1 METKK
6 TRSKYRDL
14 MMLITGVIGLSSFVF
29 TIYAVVYIPS
39 VKDNDLFVQLMG
51 MIQGVVISNIFAYY
65 YGTSADNS
73 DKDNNQ

>member
-1 METKK
+1 METKI

-14 MMLITGVIGLSSFVF
+14 MMLITGVIGLGSFVF

-39 VKDNDLFVQLMG
+39 VKDNDLFVQLTG

-65 YGTSADNS
+65 YGTSAEHS
-73 DKDNNQ
+73 DKDINQ

>member
-1 METKK
+1 MESKR

-14 MMLITGVIGLSSFVF
+14 MMLITGVIGLGSFVF

>member
-1 METKK
+1 METKR
-6 TRSKYRDL
+6 TRSKYRAL
-14 MMLITGVIGLSSFVF
+14 MMLITGVIGLGSFVF

-65 YGTSADNS
+65 YGTSAEHS
-73 DKDNNQ
+73 DKDINQ

>member
-1 METKK
+1 METK
-6 TRSKYRDL
+6 RSKYRDL
-14 MMLITGVIGLSSFVF
+14 MMLITGIIGLGSFLF

-65 YGTSADNS
+65 YGTSAEHI
-73 DKDNNQ
+73 DKNNNQ